1 MTFRT
6 FLLIFRSILNWKPI
20 SLIVMIAEIFFN
32 ITNTTERVV
41 MKNTPTGSMQRN
53 IPKRTS
59 GIHYFSE
66 GWRLVRLPGIKRYVV
81 MPLLVNIVLMGLA
94 FWWLFLQLGAWIP
107 SLMSHVPEW
116 LQWLS
121 YLLWPLAVISIV
133 LVFSYLFSTIA
144 NWIAAPFNGLLAEQ
158 LEGVLTGK
166 PLPDTSIWSVVKD
179 VPRIMAREWKKL
191 AYYLPRAIVLLILY
205 FIPGIGQTVA
215 PVLWFLFSAWMMSIQ
230 YCDYPFDNHKVSFP
244 DMRNALRRN
253 KVDNLQFGALT
264 SLFTMIPILNLVIMP
279 VAVCGATAMWVD
291 RYRAEY
297 SRIQP

>member
-53 IPKRTS
+53 IPKKTS

-205 FIPGIGQTVA
+205 FIPGVGQTVA